1 MTALETLAAEDI
13 RKDAEFK
20 AAVRAMLDKNAVKEL
35 VPADFAEALF
45 REVCFWSRLD
55 DHRMVSKRLLRDFV
69 DLKMPFPIGHLATD
83 QVTAC
88 LRQLVVS
95 RVGEMKA
102 DRKAAEWLSLPQ
114 IPLPDSQLTAGE
126 LKAMLKDIP
135 DDTEMFIRAQ
145 TPCGNISGV
154 YRVNRS
160 TYGFFGIE
168 IPCIIFEPDAEDE
181 EDEMTDGMEEEE
193 NPDQVEEIDPLT
205 GRTLNSLRCMQYQL
219 RNLIT
224 QAALEEKLLGELVL
238 VRDLPAL
245 KATREQ
251 LWHLMD
257 RYSEPELEAV
267 DRYLESAED
276 MLAGDQNEFKYV
288 SALGLVS
295 LATDALARHAATVKA
310 ARDAEE
316 EKAEAKANKEND
328 E

>member
-181 EDEMTDGMEEEE
+181 DKDDDFMEWDDDEEKGD
-193 NPDQVEEIDPLT
+193 DVDPLT
-205 GRTLNSLRCMQYQL
+205 GRTLEALRFMPWHL
-219 RNLIT
+219 RNLMEMTSHETI
-224 QAALEEKLLGELVL
+224 
-238 VRDLPAL
+238 AL
-245 KATREQ
+245 KALMATKDLSMLAETRKL
-251 LWHLMD
+251 LWELMD
-257 RYSEPELEAV
+257 RYSVPEFESV
-267 DRYLESAED
+267 DRYLIAAEN
-276 MLAGDQNEFKYV
+276 AFREGKEERSYV
-288 SALGLVS
+288 NALS
-295 LATDALARHAATVKA
+295 LLTIATDVLSCHLKQAKQE
-310 ARDAEE
+310 RDALDAKKGEKEE
-316 EKAEAKANKEND
+316 
-328 E
+328 